1 MRNRLQVV
9 LKNGV
14 IGLILVLILLGLF
27 MNLRSAFW
35 VGLSIPVTLLGAVF
49 LLYVTGE
56 TINAIA
62 LAGMILVLGI
72 VVDDS
77 IIIAE
82 NIYTH
87 RQKGKAPVQAILDAL
102 KEVYP
107 PVVTTILTTL
117 LAFGAMFFI
126 SGTIGKFLL
135 AFTSF

>member
-72 VVDDS
+72 VS
-77 IIIAE
+77 
-82 NIYTH
+82 
-87 RQKGKAPVQAILDAL
+87 R
-102 KEVYP
+102 
-107 PVVTTILTTL
+107 
-117 LAFGAMFFI
+117 
-126 SGTIGKFLL
+126 
-135 AFTSF
+135 